1 MGVAWAEEG
10 GWRDGELGSQ
20 WISEGQTGS
29 GKPRFPLTWLRSNH
43 STRLM
48 VYTFPLKT
56 PVRTYRLF
64 WTPIA
69 MNMSVKSFNLAL
81 CNELRH
87 TMSFCPRELKPVIW
101 ALSQFLD
108 PRSERLF
115 TFGSLY
121 PRHVST
127 TEPSRLQEARFSRLP
142 TEVCQC
148 WFYTFLLVFNEYFV
162 LAIKSQ
168 LQGHE
173 CADHMI
179 GKTGFNF
186 LRVSG

>member
-43 STRLM
+43 SARLM
-48 VYTFPLKT
+48 VYTSPLKT
-56 PVRTYRLF
+56 PVRTDRLF

-69 MNMSVKSFNLAL
+69 MNMSVKSFNLQSVMSWGIQCPFAL
-81 CNELRH
+81 ESWSLLFGVWV
-87 TMSFCPRELKPVIW
+87 SFLLPEVNDFSPL
-101 ALSQFLD
+101 A
-108 PRSERLF
+108 
-115 TFGSLY
+115 LY

-127 TEPSRLQEARFSRLP
+127 TEPSRHQEARFSRLP
-142 TEVCQC
+142 IEVCQC

-173 CADHMI
+173 CADRMI
-179 GKTGFNF
+179 GKAGFNF